1 MRKEYFETA
10 KEIRTEN
17 AAGGKKH
24 IWLEVAEG
32 EAVMIKLDAS
42 VKQSDIDAEAARV
55 LARLKEVQAMED
67 ELEALRQQV
76 AELEQQLG
84 Q

>member
-1 MRKEYFETA
+1 MRKEYFEKA

-17 AAGGKKH
+17 AAGGKKR

-42 VKQSDIDAEAARV
+42 AKQSDIDAEAARV
-55 LARLKEVQAMED
+55 LARMKEVQAMED
-67 ELEALRQQV
+67 ELEVLRQQV